1 MSQTILPAGLRPTG
15 PARAGVCGTWWPA
28 VAPDG
33 AERGVLRL
41 HPTGTDPGTGQRIA
55 AANHAVAALHHSGL
69 PAPGDP
75 VRHDGA
81 LWLVAPRPARP
92 TLLDLAQGGSAIDIG
107 AVAAVA
113 AETAQSLAVLHAAG
127 LGHGAVHGQTVTVTA
142 IGAVTLVETAILP
155 ALQAVPG
162 DPAADRRAWADLVRW
177 LTGQWGRPG
186 AAVDLLLRCAAQGEH
201 DLGAA
206 VRTLRDESA
215 LLPPGFRDRSAL
227 VAAVAAH
234 LAAPPAEPT
243 TRLTAPPAEPTQ
255 RLAVPS
261 TDATQAVPTQLMTP
275 QAEPTQRIAT
285 PQAEPTQ
292 RIASPQAEPTQRIAT
307 PDPTA
312 VIGSPATSAVPTSYG
327 PPTDLLA
334 ATSPATPVA
343 TGVPTATAGST
354 PTGRYEPTGPT
365 GPTGPAGP
373 PPGGEIRFGPGVP
386 PPPTAPAWRAQPP
399 PPARPRRSVWR
410 VVSSVL
416 SALLTLALLAAVGL
430 YLWQRLSPLEV
441 TSVSVAVPQPP
452 GNRCDITVDVV
463 ATVRTNGRA
472 GTITYQWL
480 RTGAT
485 PSNLLTE
492 QVGRGQ
498 RTVELHLKWSFSG
511 VGTTRETATINITTP
526 SPVQGATSFVY
537 DCRP

>member
-1 MSQTILPAGLRPTG
+1 MSQTILPAGLRPSG

-41 HPTGTDPGTGQRIA
+41 HPTGTDPGTSQRIA
-55 AANHAVAALHHSGL
+55 TANHAVAALHHSGL
-69 PAPGDP
+69 PATGDP
-75 VRHDGA
+75 IRHDGA

-92 TLLDLAQGGSAIDIG
+92 TLIDLAQGAGGAMDIG

-142 IGAVTLVETAILP
+142 IGAVTLVETALLP
-155 ALQAVPG
+155 ALHGVPG
-162 DPAADRRAWADLVRW
+162 DPATDRRAWADLVRW

-201 DLGAA
+201 DLTAA
-206 VRTLRDESA
+206 VRTLRDESS
-215 LLPPGFRDRSAL
+215 LLPPGFRDRAPL
-227 VAAVAAH
+227 VAAVAAY
-234 LAAPPAEPT
+234 LAAPAGSEPTAYLTAPAEPTQRLSTPPAEPT
-243 TRLTAPPAEPTQ
+243 QRITSPAEPTQRLSTPPADATQAVPTHLITPPAEPTQ
-255 RLAVPS
+255 RLS
-261 TDATQAVPTQLMTP
+261 
-275 QAEPTQRIAT
+275 
-285 PQAEPTQ
+285 
-292 RIASPQAEPTQRIAT
+292 T

-312 VIGSPATSAVPTSYG
+312 VIGQPAPSSVPAQYG
-327 PPTDLLA
+327 QPTDLLA
-334 ATSPATPVA
+334 ATSPAAPTA
-343 TGVPTATAGST
+343 AGVPTATAGAR
-354 PTGRYEPTGPT
+354 PTGRYEPTGP
-365 GPTGPAGP
+365 AGP
-373 PPGGEIRFGPGVP
+373 PTGGEIRFGPGVP
-386 PPPTAPAWRAQPP
+386 PPPTAPAWRPQPP
-399 PPARPRRSVWR
+399 QPARPRRSAWR

-498 RTVELHLKWSFSG
+498 RTVNLHLKWSFSG

-537 DCRP
+537 NCQR